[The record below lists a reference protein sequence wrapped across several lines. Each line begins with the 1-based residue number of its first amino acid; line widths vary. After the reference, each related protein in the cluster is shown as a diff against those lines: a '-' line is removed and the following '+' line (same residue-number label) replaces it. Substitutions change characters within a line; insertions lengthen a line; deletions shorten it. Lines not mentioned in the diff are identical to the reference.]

1 MFKRKAFL
9 PDGKS
14 IFFED
19 TFEKRQ
25 ELIKNG
31 AICFDAFS
39 YDTIDNKI
47 VTGDL
52 VINHNYHSLDK
63 NLSCAE
69 NLITMMTINY
79 GISPAS
85 LVIQIRNNFVSI
97 IVKKEVL

>member
-25 ELIKNG
+25 ELIKYC

-39 YDTIDNKI
+39 YDTID
-47 VTGDL
+47 
-52 VINHNYHSLDK
+52 Y
-63 NLSCAE
+63 
-69 NLITMMTINY
+69 
-79 GISPAS
+79 
-85 LVIQIRNNFVSI
+85 
-97 IVKKEVL
+97 